1 MATSQQ
7 EIGLD
12 QPIYRSA
19 SLHKR
24 VIICP
29 PFGALDFTKVNE
41 IPVEHIEQYIGH
53 ETTISVILPLFLSM
67 HFHHLQAAVVN

>member
-1 MATSQQ
+1 
-7 EIGLD
+7 
-12 QPIYRSA
+12 
-19 SLHKR
+19 

-29 PFGALDFTKVNE
+29 PSGALDFTKVNE

-67 HFHHLQAAVVN
+67 HFHTLQAAVVN